1 MSLNQAA
8 YFVQTYH
15 HHHHTMAQVSSTYSG
30 YRLVGQGNF
39 DCLVFVEGQKTPQV
53 EPHQC
58 LIKVHA
64 VSLNVSRHTQA

>member
-1 MSLNQAA
+1 
-8 YFVQTYH
+8 
-15 HHHHTMAQVSSTYSG
+15 MAQVSSTYSG

-64 VSLNVSRHTQA
+64 VSLNVTRHTRA